1 MAEEEKILSIKVDYA
16 EAIKA
21 IADYQ
26 QKIDDLKESEKEL
39 KKQFKDGQI
48 SQEQYREGM
57 AASKIQT
64 QQYSEAVRIL
74 NKEVNNSIKSDKGKD
89 TSLRGLRAALSNVT
103 AEYDALSREE
113 RNSAKGKEL
122 QKHINEIT
130 EELKGAEEGTG
141 RFYRN
146 VGNYMNSVKGAFGV
160 ASNAVIGFGAQLK
173 MLMANPFILAIA
185 AIATAINGIAK
196 AIQSSEEQT
205 NRWRIAIA
213 PLNGVLDVMQNW
225 LTKIAAKVLNLVE
238 GAGKLWGKI
247 MDLVGAEGFWAERAQ
262 EVNTAMGKRVEL
274 EKAQQ
279 ALTKSTRDEIV
290 KTAEREQKIADLR
303 AKVAEKDKYT
313 SKQRL
318 AFLDE
323 AIKLETEQAE
333 RNKALAQQRL
343 DVLELEGSLTE
354 NDAAM
359 NERLAE
365 AEAEVFRAETNLLNK
380 TRELKAQR
388 SEVINQIKAET
399 KANEAA
405 AAAANKAAEA
415 AVKKTEKEVKDA
427 AKMEEAEFKAE
438 YERQK
443 RLAEARLAASKS
455 SSQEELDLK
464 LKLNEIA
471 LNEELRQVKDDEE
484 LKLAIRAEYAAKNE
498 ALTKEFN
505 DNQVKAN
512 QDRADKEL
520 EIEQA
525 KLQAMSAVMGSLV
538 GLIEAVGESS
548 KAAAIASKVIALAQI
563 AIDTGAA
570 ISSGIAQAAKAGPFP
585 ANLAAIATTVATV
598 VANMATA
605 IKTVKSAKFS
615 TGGDV
620 SGEGTST
627 SDSIPA
633 MLSDGE
639 SVMTAKATSMFAPIL
654 SAFNQAG
661 GGVPIYGQQAG
672 SRAMGEDM
680 LAKSFAKGLA
690 EMPAP
695 QVAVTEIERVS
706 NRVKVI
712 ENINRI

>member
-16 EAIKA
+16 DAIKA
-21 IADYQ
+21 IADYK
-26 QKIDDLKESEKEL
+26 QKIDDLKDSEKEL
-39 KKQFKDGQI
+39 KEQLKNGQI
-48 SQEQYREGM
+48 TQQQYNESM

-130 EELKGAEEGTG
+130 EELKDAEEGTG

-173 MLMANPFILAIA
+173 MLMANPFILFIAVIA
-185 AIATAINGIAK
+185 AAINGIAK

-225 LTKIAAKVLNLVE
+225 LTKIAAEVLNFVK

-247 MDLVGAEGFWAERAQ
+247 MDLVGAEGFWAETMQ
-262 EVNTAMGKRVEL
+262 EVNTAIVKRVEL
-274 EKAQQ
+274 EQAQQ
-279 ALTKSTRDEIV
+279 AITKATRDEIV
-290 KTAEREQKIADLR
+290 ASAEREREIADLR
-303 AKVAEKDKYT
+303 AKVAEKDRYT
-313 SKQRL
+313 NKQRL
-318 AFLDE
+318 DFLDKV
-323 AIKLETEQAE
+323 IKLETEQAKK
-333 RNKALAQQRL
+333 NKELAQQRFDAL
-343 DVLELEGSLTE
+343 RLESSLTE

-359 NERLAE
+359 NDRLVE
-365 AEAEVFRAETNLLNK
+365 
-380 TRELKAQR
+380 
-388 SEVINQIKAET
+388 
-399 KANEAA
+399 
-405 AAAANKAAEA
+405 AEA
-415 AVKKTEKEVKDA
+415 AVINADTDLLNKKRELNAQRAETINSINAEIKAQEAAKDA
-427 AKMEEAEFKAE
+427 AIKRAEAELKAKVKEQLGVSDAEFK
-438 YERQK
+438 K
-443 RLAEARLAASKS
+443 L
-455 SSQEELDLK
+455 LK
-464 LKLNEIA
+464 P
-471 LNEELRQVKDDEE
+471 
-484 LKLAIRAEYAAKNE
+484 
-498 ALTKEFN
+498 
-505 DNQVKAN
+505 
-512 QDRADKEL
+512 
-520 EIEQA
+520 IEQA
-525 KLQAMSAVMGSLV
+525 TFAKLTGYKDMKEGIKKINAEMLKDAYATAQDEIKIQEGKAESMRVITGSL
-538 GLIEAVGESS
+538 IELVDAVGDSS

-563 AIDTGAA
+563 SIDTGVA
-570 ISSGIAQAAKAGPFP
+570 ISKAVSTSSAKGFWGFLAEVGPF
-585 ANLAAIATTVATV
+585 IATIVS
-598 VANMATA
+598 NMANA
-605 IKTVKSAKFS
+605 IKTVKSAKFA

-620 SGEGTST
+620 TGEGTAT

-633 MLSDGE
+633 MLSNGE

-672 SRAMGEDM
+672 SKAMGEDM

-690 EMPAP
+690 SMPSP
-695 QVAVTEIERVS
+695 VVAVTEIEAVQ